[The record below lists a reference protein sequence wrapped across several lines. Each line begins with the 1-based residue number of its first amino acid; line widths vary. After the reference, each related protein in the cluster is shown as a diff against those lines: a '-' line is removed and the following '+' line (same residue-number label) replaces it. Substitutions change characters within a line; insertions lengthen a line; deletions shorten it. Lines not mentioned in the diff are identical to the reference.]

1 MATGLKWML
10 ASNSVVFM
18 PPARMETW
26 VLESHLK
33 PWVHF
38 VPINFDGSDLM
49 EKILHAKAHPDQ
61 MILIIKNAKQYISKF
76 LNFYSQE
83 NRAMDELKFYA
94 DHVHVT
100 PHIEHP
106 LVECD
111 SRSNSTWLYRQL
123 KNCNLSYY

>member
-1 MATGLKWML
+1 MG
-10 ASNSVVFM
+10 
-18 PPARMETW
+18 
-26 VLESHLK
+26 
-33 PWVHF
+33 HF

-61 MILIIKNAKQYISKF
+61 MILIIKNAKQHISKF

-83 NRAMDELKFYA
+83 NRAMDELKFHA

-100 PHIEHP
+100 PYVEHP